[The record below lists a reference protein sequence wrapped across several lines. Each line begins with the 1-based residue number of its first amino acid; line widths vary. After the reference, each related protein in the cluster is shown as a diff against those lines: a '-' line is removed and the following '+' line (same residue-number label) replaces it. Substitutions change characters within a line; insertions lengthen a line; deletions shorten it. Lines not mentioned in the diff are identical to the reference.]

1 MNTDDIRDKIDNT
14 LAILASLQGNEP
26 HVLRRALA
34 LAADT
39 LKAVREAQKET
50 DAELDVLTTPG
61 RNAAEDLVKLRKQ
74 LDAAQ
79 DRILDLEQQLGL
91 LRQER
96 DIENQLHATER
107 KRLAELEKQST
118 QYEAMLLKDD
128 DAFAKYLDRAL
139 DADEKKRGRRPPP
152 R

>member
-1 MNTDDIRDKIDNT
+1 MNTDDVRSKIDNT
-14 LAILASLQGNEP
+14 LAILAALKGNEP

-34 LAADT
+34 LSADT
-39 LKAVREAQKET
+39 LKAAREATQET
-50 DAELDVLTTPG
+50 EAELDVLTTPG

>member
-1 MNTDDIRDKIDNT
+1 MNTDEIRSKIENT
-14 LAILASLQGNEP
+14 LSILASLQGNEP
-26 HVLRRALA
+26 HVLRRGLA

-39 LKAVREAQKET
+39 LKAARGALAET
-50 DAELDVLTTPG
+50 DSELDVLTTPG
-61 RNAAEDLVKLRKQ
+61 RNAAEDLLRLQKE
-74 LDAAQ
+74 LDRQ
-79 DRILDLEQQLGL
+79 KDRALDLEQQLAL

-96 DIENQLHATER
+96 QVETQVHAAEK
-107 KRLAELEKQST
+107 KRLAELEKQSA

-128 DAFAKYLDRAL
+128 DAFSKYLDRAL

>member
-1 MNTDDIRDKIDNT
+1 MNTDDVRNQIDNT
-14 LAILASLQGNEP
+14 LSILASLQGNEP
-26 HVLRRALA
+26 HVLRRAIA

-39 LKAVREAQKET
+39 LKSAREALKET
-50 DAELDVLTTPG
+50 DAELDVLTAPG
-61 RNAAEDLVKLRKQ
+61 RNAAEELVRLRKQ

-79 DRILDLEQQLGL
+79 DKALDLEQRLAM

-96 DIENQLHATER
+96 DVELQVHAAEK
-107 KRLAELEKQST
+107 KRLAELEKQSA

-128 DAFAKYLDRAL
+128 DAFSKYLDRAL
-139 DADEKKRGRRPPP
+139 DADEKKRGRRPPS